1 MYIFKNYTHIINYN
15 EKTTRIKMSVDVAE
29 SGEVQAVNQGLG
41 GTNPNNGQ
49 RQVQG
54 RNAMWY
60 TYQNSIRVI
69 CPGSQRE
76 ISRISNVDINKM
88 LCHKYG
94 TESKLIRNI
103 DGMERGVNQGE

>member
-15 EKTTRIKMSVDVAE
+15 EKTTIIKMNVDVAA

-41 GTNPNNGQ
+41 GTNPDVNDGQ

-76 ISRISNVDINKM
+76 ISRISNVDIS
-88 LCHKYG
+88 G
-94 TESKLIRNI
+94 TSVPPLYALFVHRFKLAW
-103 DGMERGVNQGE
+103 MPLP

>member
-1 MYIFKNYTHIINYN
+1 
-15 EKTTRIKMSVDVAE
+15 MSVDVAA

-41 GTNPNNGQ
+41 GTNPDVNDGQ
-49 RQVQG
+49 RQIQG

-60 TYQNSIRVI
+60 TYHNSIRVI
-69 CPGSQRE
+69 YPQRE